1 MATTTIL
8 TVSPGDDLYRIAA
21 RYYGDAS
28 AWTLIA
34 RANPTLGGDPL
45 VQAVQTIA
53 VPPYNQGR
61 ANSGIFA
68 SQ

>member
-1 MATTTIL
+1 MATLTSI

-21 RYYGDAS
+21 QYYGNAS

-34 RANPTLGGDPL
+34 NANGLSDAL
-45 VQAVQTIA
+45 IQTDATISIP
-53 VPPYNQGR
+53 VFNKGR
-61 ANSGIFA
+61 ANDGILA

>member
-1 MATTTIL
+1 MATLTSI

-21 RYYGDAS
+21 QYYGHAE

-34 RANPTLGGDPL
+34 NANGLSDPL
-45 VQAVQTIA
+45 IQADATIA
-53 VPPYNQGR
+53 IPTYNVGR
-61 ANSGIFA
+61 ANDGILA

>member
-1 MATTTIL
+1 MANITSI

-21 RYYGDAS
+21 QYYRDAS

-34 RANPTLGGDPL
+34 NANGLSDAL
-45 VQAVQTIA
+45 IQVDATISIP
-53 VPPYNQGR
+53 VYNRGR
-61 ANSGIFA
+61 ANDGILA

>member
-1 MATTTIL
+1 MPDITSI

-21 RYYGDAS
+21 QYYGDAS

-34 RANPTLGGDPL
+34 TANGLSDPL
-45 VQAVQTIA
+45 VQTDATISIP
-53 VPPYNQGR
+53 VYNLGR
-61 ANSGIFA
+61 ANDGILA